1 MEKRI
6 KKKVDEFISSFKKDI
21 ITKLV
26 SEYGEEEINDKGLA
40 EYIYDYN
47 RLTIEKEDFMKRKR
61 CKNVVPT
68 TERCLALRSNMEQC
82 TRRRREGCQ
91 FCGTHAKG
99 SPYGIF
105 DDSQQCEVVNKV
117 QIWLQEI
124 EGIMNYIDENNNIYN
139 MHDIM
144 NNEPSPKIIGKCE
157 IVNNDRY
164 IFKSE

>member
-6 KKKVDEFISSFKKDI
+6 KKKVDDFISSFKNDI

-26 SEYGEEEINDKGLA
+26 NEYGEEEINSKGLA

-47 RLTIEKEDFMKRKR
+47 RLTIEKEDFMKRRR
-61 CKNVVPT
+61 CKNVVPI

-105 DDSQQCEVVNKV
+105 DDSQQTEVVNKI

-124 EGIMNYIDENNNIYN
+124 EGIMNYIDDKNNIYN

-144 NNEPSPKIIGKCE
+144 NNEPCPKIIGKCE
-157 IVNNDRY
+157 RLNDDTY
-164 IFKSE
+164 VFKCE